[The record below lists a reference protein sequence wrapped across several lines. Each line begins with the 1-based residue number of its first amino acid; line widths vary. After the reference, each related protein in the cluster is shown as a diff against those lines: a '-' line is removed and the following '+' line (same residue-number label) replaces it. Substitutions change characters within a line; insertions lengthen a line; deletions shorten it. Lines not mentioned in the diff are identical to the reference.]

1 MSSGLYGSLFSGVS
15 GLTAQSTAMGVISD
29 NIANVNTVGY
39 KGKTTNFLSLVTNTA
54 SASLYSPGGVRASV
68 QNLIDQQ
75 GLVQSSSSPLDI
87 AISGS
92 GFFVVNSRVDGSGDV
107 LYTRAGSFVPD
118 DNGYLRNAAGYYLQ
132 GWPLDPNGRL
142 PGEPGNVL
150 NTTSFADIS
159 SLEPINVTQ
168 INGTAAA
175 TTEITVGINLD
186 SGEAIHRGAEVTS
199 LATAGRRRQYRS
211 GGRRYHRCR

>member
-118 DNGYLRNAAGYYLQ
+118 DN
-132 GWPLDPNGRL
+132 RL
-142 PGEPGNVL
+142 
-150 NTTSFADIS
+150 S
-159 SLEPINVTQ
+159 
-168 INGTAAA
+168 
-175 TTEITVGINLD
+175 
-186 SGEAIHRGAEVTS
+186 
-199 LATAGRRRQYRS
+199 
-211 GGRRYHRCR
+211 